1 MDTGSARSVLS
12 VLALLVSV
20 PCAPV
25 CAQDL
30 PEPRA
35 REPQRFIA
43 SAVLA
48 SAGAVGGFFVGAA
61 LAPRE
66 GRICP
71 AMPGARCSDGTP
83 LPLGV
88 MAGSVLG
95 AAAGAT
101 LGARLLGGR
110 QNFLR
115 SAAGAVLGLFVGGAI
130 AGQFNAESDGALAI
144 SFVVPTG
151 VFAAWVGR

>member
-1 MDTGSARSVLS
+1 MDTGSSRSVLAM
-12 VLALLVSV
+12 LALLISV
-20 PCAPV
+20 PVASAR
-25 CAQDL
+25 AQDL
-30 PEPRA
+30 REPEP

-71 AMPGARCSDGTP
+71 AMPGAPCSDGTP

-101 LGARLLGGR
+101 IGARLLGGR
-110 QNFLR
+110 QSFLL
-115 SAAGAVLGLFVGGAI
+115 SAGGAVLGLFVGGAI